1 MGLFFPEP
9 VLRIGGM
16 MDLNMC
22 KYEAVFT
29 LVAAV
34 LLPAQ
39 HPSSHLLAPL
49 GSYLF
54 PTLSS

>member
-1 MGLFFPEP
+1 MGLFSPEP

-29 LVAAV
+29 LVAAE

-49 GSYLF
+49 RSYPFL
-54 PTLSS
+54 TLSS

>member
-1 MGLFFPEP
+1 MGLFFPEL

-29 LVAAV
+29 LGAVV

-39 HPSSHLLAPL
+39 HQSSHLLAPL
-49 GSYLF
+49 GSYPF